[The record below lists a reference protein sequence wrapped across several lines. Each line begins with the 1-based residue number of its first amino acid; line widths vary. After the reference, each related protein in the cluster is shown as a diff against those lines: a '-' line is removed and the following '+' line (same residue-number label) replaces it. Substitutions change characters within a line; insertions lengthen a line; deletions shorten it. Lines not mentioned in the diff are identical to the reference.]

1 MTTAAANNTVPAETR
16 EAVETV
22 LRAYCRA
29 AGDVVNAL
37 REAEAERIQ
46 AESPATKGIGDGMPH
61 AHGGRRGLD
70 ETVIRLGDMEDKVSA
85 AVTTAELTRARIED
99 LMEKARLTAEETAV
113 IRRRYLT
120 IEGLAPVM
128 YRTADGTPRLT
139 GYQIGPWGPTA
150 RALGMTYA
158 ATTHAHHRAVEKL
171 GRLPEIA
178 ERGAEI

>member
-1 MTTAAANNTVPAETR
+1 MTTATANNTVPAETR

-46 AESPATKGIGDGMPH
+46 AESPAAKGIGDGMPH
-61 AHGGRRGLD
+61 AHGGRRGLE
-70 ETVIRLGDMEDKVSA
+70 ETVIRLGDMKDKVSA
-85 AVTTAELTRARIED
+85 AVTTAELTRTHIED
-99 LMEKARLTAEETAV
+99 MMERAGLTATEAAV

-120 IEGLAPVM
+120 VEGLAPIM
-128 YRTADGTPRLT
+128 YRTADGTPRLV
-139 GYQIGPWGPTA
+139 GYHIKAWGPTA
-150 RALGMTYA
+150 RALGLTYA
-158 ATTHAHHRAVEKL
+158 AATHAHQRAVEKL

-178 ERGAEI
+178 ERSGV